1 MLQPGRAPTGNPKG
15 WGTHPAGMEKKRE
28 DCSRM
33 ALQINIDNGGTL
45 TDICIMADDAV
56 KKTKVL
62 TTPYDLSK
70 CFFEGLTKASGVLYG
85 APDVKRLLEEVDLI
99 RYSTTQGT
107 NAICERK
114 GPRLGLI
121 LDAAAHDL
129 PSRLAAHDADVFEA
143 LVGDRI
149 VFLDAAAVTGENAD
163 VDVVKAINALTAAGA
178 NRLVV
183 SFAGADFQA
192 VEDGFRLVALRKY
205 PRHLLGAVPILYG
218 SDITTDADGERRTW
232 TALINSFLHPSMETF
247 LFNAE
252 NRLRAYRTKN
262 PLLIF
267 RNDGDASRVAKTI
280 AIKTYSSGPRGG
292 MEGVKAFSRR
302 YGFTDSVS
310 IDVGGTTTDIG
321 QYKDG
326 TVAEVRRGHVE
337 GISVSFPLC
346 EILSAGAGGSSIFK
360 AVEGR
365 IVIGPESVGA
375 VPGPACFGRGGQQAT
390 ITDASLL
397 SGLFDPSSYFGG
409 GMGLDVDR
417 AAAAVTANIAT
428 PLGISLDEALMR
440 MEFAYEE
447 KIAAEL
453 HRFTHITPE
462 TVMLAFG
469 GAGPLN
475 ACGVADKAGIR
486 RVAIPQMA
494 AVFSAYGIGACDIS
508 QRYQVSLADPASLEE
523 TLRTLKVKAARDM
536 FAEGCAE
543 GTYTVEARLVADF
556 GEGRTE
562 AFPLGDQPVVPGAFA
577 AARSLDLELKAV
589 KALRSAAET
598 AASFAQKAPAAAH
611 GKRNVLVREHGRI
624 DVPVYRLADLA
635 AGDFAAGPAILEE
648 DYFTCRVP
656 QGWQFVISDAG
667 DILLSRE
674 D

>member
-1 MLQPGRAPTGNPKG
+1 
-15 WGTHPAGMEKKRE
+15 
-28 DCSRM
+28 M

-192 VEDGFRLVALRKY
+192 LEDRFRLVALRKY

-232 TALINSFLHPSMETF
+232 TALINSFLHPSMEAF

-397 SGLFDPSSYFGG
+397 SGLFDPTSYFGG

-453 HRFTHITPE
+453 HRFTHISPD

-508 QRYQVSLADPASLEE
+508 QRYQVSLADPAALEE

-562 AFPLGDQPVVPGAFA
+562 ALPLGDQPVVPAAFA

-598 AASFAQKAPAAAH
+598 AASFARKAPATAH
-611 GKRNVLVREHGRI
+611 GKRNVLVREQGRM

>member
-1 MLQPGRAPTGNPKG
+1 M
-15 WGTHPAGMEKKRE
+15 
-28 DCSRM
+28 S
-33 ALQINIDNGGTL
+33 LQINIDNGGTL
-45 TDICIMADDAV
+45 TDICILSGDQV

-85 APDVKRLLEEVDLI
+85 EPDVKRLLEEVDLI

-129 PSRLAAHDADVFEA
+129 PSRLAAHDQDVFEA

-149 VFLDAAAVTGENAD
+149 AFLDAATVRGEDAD
-163 VDVVKAINALTAAGA
+163 VEVVKAINKLTAAGA

-183 SFAGADFQA
+183 SFSGADFEA
-192 VEDGFRLVALRKY
+192 LENRFRLVALRKY

-218 SDITTDADGERRTW
+218 SDLTSDADGERRTW
-232 TALINSFLHPSMETF
+232 TAIINSFLHPSMEAF

-321 QYKDG
+321 QYSDG

-346 EILSAGAGGSSIFK
+346 EILSAGAGGSSVFK
-360 AVEGR
+360 VVDGR
-365 IVIGPESVGA
+365 IVIGPDSVGA
-375 VPGPACFGRGGQQAT
+375 VPGPASFGRGGREAT

-397 SGLFDPSSYFGG
+397 IGLFDPSSYFGG
-409 GMGLDVDR
+409 GMGLDLDR
-417 AAAAVTANIAT
+417 AAAAVTTNVAG
-428 PLGISLDEALMR
+428 PLGLSLDDALLR

-453 HRFTHITPE
+453 HRFTRISE
-462 TVMLAFG
+462 DTVMLAFG

-494 AVFSAYGIGACDIS
+494 AVFSAYGIGSCDIS
-508 QRYQVSLADPASLEE
+508 QRYAVTLPSPSALEE
-523 TLRTLKVKAARDM
+523 TLATLKVKAARDM
-536 FAEGCAE
+536 FAEGCAA
-543 GTYTVEARLVADF
+543 GSYDIEARLVADF
-556 GEGRTE
+556 GDGRIETF
-562 AFPLGDQPVVPGAFA
+562 ALGDQPVVPAAFA
-577 AARSLDLELKAV
+577 SAQSLELELKAV
-589 KALRSAAET
+589 RGLRSATEK
-598 AASFAQKAPAAAH
+598 AASFAPKAPAPSH
-611 GKRNVLVREHGRI
+611 GKRNVLVRERGRI

-656 QGWQFVISDAG
+656 EGWQFVISDAG